1 MTTALDFRSAFER
14 ATAAVQALI
23 DLQRDLVNESE
34 LGLPDRGLAGEV
46 EELRLLAD
54 RYIREANSA

>member
-1 MTTALDFRSAFER
+1 MTTALDFRSAYQQ
-14 ATAAVQALI
+14 ASAAVQALI
-23 DLQRDLVNESE
+23 DAQRDLVNQSE

-46 EELRLLAD
+46 EELRVLAD